1 VRLSRAQ
8 LQYWRAFLRAHA
20 EVTRRLETD
29 LLAEH
34 QLPLAWYDVLV
45 QLVEAPDRRLRMTDL
60 AGDVLISRSG
70 LTRLVD
76 RLVAEGL
83 VRRER
88 AEDDARGT
96 FAVMTDEGYK
106 RLRAAT
112 PTHLRGVASYVVDRV
127 SADELR
133 SLGEACLAI
142 AETADAADPA
152 PAMQQRADGD
162 GADGAAPSDHPAA
175 RPPAAD

>member
-1 VRLSRAQ
+1 VSVTAGSVRLTRAQ
-8 LQYWRAFLRAHA
+8 LRSWRSFLRAHA
-20 EVTRRLETD
+20 EVTRRLETE
-29 LLAEH
+29 LLAEC

-45 QLVEAPDRRLRMTDL
+45 QLVEAPERRLRMTDL
-60 AGDVLISRSG
+60 AGEVLISRSG

-96 FAVMTDEGYK
+96 FAVMTDEGYQ

-112 PTHLRGVASYVVDRV
+112 PTHLRGVASYFVGRV
-127 SADELR
+127 GPDQLS
-133 SLGEACLAI
+133 SLGEACALI
-142 AETADAADPA
+142 AEPLE
-152 PAMQQRADGD
+152 
-162 GADGAAPSDHPAA
+162 GADQALTAETVETSEPGSGV
-175 RPPAAD
+175 RRGG